1 MAMGG
6 AGMHKVFFMRV
17 IALGAF
23 AAFCL
28 CAAQDDALAAAALNT
43 ANFLA
48 ACSADQNITDEPGF
62 DDGKVT
68 PKAFCECVAG
78 EFAKNKLSQADI
90 DMLTKMHKD
99 DISDADAESY
109 PTLEDLMNANEGY
122 EDSCKKGLGL
132 PADEGTDVEEAPAEE
147 DTVPQDEE
155 APAED
160 DGSPPE

>member
-1 MAMGG
+1 
-6 AGMHKVFFMRV
+6 MHKVFFMRV

-23 AAFCL
+23 AALWL

-68 PKAFCECVAG
+68 PKAFCECVVG
-78 EFAKNKLSQADI
+78 EFAKNKLSQTDV
-90 DMLTKMHKD
+90 DMLTKVHKD

-109 PTLEDLMNANEGY
+109 PTLEDLMNANESY
-122 EDSCKKGLGL
+122 EDSCKTSLGL
-132 PADEGTDVEEAPAEE
+132 PTDEGTDVEEGPGEE
-147 DTVPQDEE
+147 DVVPQDEE
-155 APAED
+155 APAQD